1 MKPQLLLQKST
12 LIKFLLILYIGI
24 FGIAKAQ
31 VSVIE
36 GTNYLGLGNSIK
48 LVIKTIPYNT
58 TVNDYKVTISPEEA
72 GEFVYISPNGG
83 DKLGKFVSSSI
94 LGLVTITATSVSN
107 PLVSS
112 NHVLTIIPA
121 ISVQSIN
128 IELQNNYPN
137 GNIVCIPKDSL
148 FFSVFLGDD
157 TLLIANRDLIF
168 EISDPNLGSVT
179 KVKNNYFEIYK
190 GKYRFL
196 ANTISGIV
204 TVTARSVSNPS
215 VSEKIVIS
223 IKENITLT
231 GLYLRPYERVMVN
244 SQTYLDVS
252 YTPTYTSEKSIIW
265 TVEPSNLGYIDGY
278 NNFIAGSITG
288 IVTIT
293 ATSASNSNIK
303 STTIIEI
310 SLFQIPIAELETIVI
325 ETQQVTADGS
335 NLTITMMT
343 ISGSTSYCFKYSTD
357 PLFQTN
363 VVTVCGLAFPRY
375 TVSFSFINGRKESKN
390 LYWQIGAVDANG
402 NTYWSSTQRY
412 ESVTS
417 ISNTELA
424 NSSRKIEIHPNP
436 GTDFI
441 HIEGLKPSESISI
454 FDLSGKL
461 ILLDTKSDLDIK
473 DLPQGIYIIKVANK
487 VSKFIKL

>member
-31 VSVIE
+31 VSVTGI
-36 GTNYLGLGNSIK
+36 TLYSNHNVVALGNNTEIYPYIEPNNATNRDVSYIIEPSNAGSISN
-48 LVIKTIPYNT
+48 NT
-58 TVNDYKVTISPEEA
+58 
-72 GEFVYISPNGG
+72 
-83 DKLGKFVSSSI
+83 FVSI
-94 LGLVTITATSVSN
+94 TTGVVTITATSVSN
-107 PLVSS
+107 PTVSGIYILTVLS
-112 NHVLTIIPA
+112 NIP
-121 ISVQSIN
+121 IESIN
-128 IELQNNYPN
+128 LIIWQSNTSLINYNETVILWARSMPSYS
-137 GNIVCIPKDSL
+137 PDS
-148 FFSVFLGDD
+148 
-157 TLLIANRDLIF
+157 TLTW
-168 EISDPNLGSVT
+168 EISDNSLGSLS
-179 KVKNNYFEIYK
+179 I
-190 GKYRFL
+190 
-196 ANTISGIV
+196 ANTNTNGMRSFTSNTITGIV

-223 IKENITLT
+223 INDYIPIT
-231 GLYLRPYERVMVN
+231 GLYLQSFKRVNVN
-244 SQTYLDVS
+244 IETYLGLR
-252 YTPTYTSEKSIIW
+252 YTPNNTSEKSIIW
-265 TVEPSNLGYIDGY
+265 TVEPSNLGYIDGS
-278 NNFIAGSITG
+278 NNFIAGSIPG

-310 SLFQIPIAELETIVI
+310 SLVETYIINELESVVI
-325 ETQQVTADGS
+325 ETQLVTSDGS

-343 ISGSTSYCFKYSTD
+343 ISGVTTYCFKYSTD

-375 TVSFSFINGRKESKN
+375 TISFSFINGRTESKN

-417 ISNTELA
+417 ISNTESA
-424 NSSRKIEIHPNP
+424 NSRKIEVHPNP

-441 HIEGLKPSESISI
+441 HIEGLKPNESISI

-461 ILLDTKSDLDIK
+461 MLIDTKSDLDIK
-473 DLPQGIYIIKVANK
+473 DLHQGIYIIKVANK